1 MNIRER
7 KLQEPRGTYKAQRL
21 LASEEAEEFAEA
33 SRNEKCPE
41 FYLLYV
47 YAAKA
52 LEHAKSISL
61 MSRREE
67 HGLARD
73 FVLQEVRFSEYVQK
87 LRDYPNLKDHL
98 QQWPQN
104 PGIAIACFAGRS
116 ALEVIIRFTQAI
128 TSAIVIGRGESA
140 CHGATSY
147 DTLQVSPECDPR
159 FTGWQE
165 RVINELC
172 EKTIPKPDVWPSQ
185 VDIQKECGQVLL
197 KLEDEYNNAKKEV
210 NSNDKKVFYSWQS
223 DLPNSTNRGFI
234 EKALNNAAKAIR
246 NDDSIKVEL
255 AIDRDTQ
262 DVPGSPDIPSAIV
275 EKIEKSQIF
284 VCDVSIINKRSKF
297 RNTPNPNVLFELGYA
312 IKTLGLERIV
322 MVMNTAFG
330 KP

>member
-1 MNIRER
+1 M
-7 KLQEPRGTYKAQRL
+7 
-21 LASEEAEEFAEA
+21 
-33 SRNEKCPE
+33 
-41 FYLLYV
+41 
-47 YAAKA
+47 
-52 LEHAKSISL
+52 
-61 MSRREE
+61 
-67 HGLARD
+67 
-73 FVLQEVRFSEYVQK
+73 
-87 LRDYPNLKDHL
+87 
-98 QQWPQN
+98 
-104 PGIAIACFAGRS
+104 
-116 ALEVIIRFTQAI
+116 
-128 TSAIVIGRGESA
+128 
-140 CHGATSY
+140 
-147 DTLQVSPECDPR
+147 
-159 FTGWQE
+159 
-165 RVINELC
+165 
-172 EKTIPKPDVWPSQ
+172 
-185 VDIQKECGQVLL
+185 

-297 RNTPNPNVLFELGYA
+297 RKTPNPNVLFELGYA